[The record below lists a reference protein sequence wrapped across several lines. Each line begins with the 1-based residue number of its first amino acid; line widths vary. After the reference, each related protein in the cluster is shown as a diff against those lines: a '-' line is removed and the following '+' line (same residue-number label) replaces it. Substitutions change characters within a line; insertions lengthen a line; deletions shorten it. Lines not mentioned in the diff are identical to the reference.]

1 MWRGLAARR
10 HHFSRAPTR
19 SCTLGASPTRHAATS
34 SSSQKPL
41 LASGRYKGLSAHCL
55 VKQGH
60 KGLCDRCWARSPQ
73 EAQLYKPRESV
84 LGWYW
89 ARMCGHLLLPS
100 PLPPPAAAASL
111 RTGLFGKNP
120 GSPGSP
126 HSAVHMQRP
135 RGCPSMQAPPCLSLV
150 ESVSPGLLRSTL
162 SGNQWHFPLLCP

>member
-1 MWRGLAARR
+1 MARPGCQAPSLLPGTHSVLHLGCQPHPPR
-10 HHFSRAPTR
+10 CHQLIFAEASAGKWKVQRTECSLSRQTR
-19 SCTLGASPTRHAATS
+19 TQGA
-34 SSSQKPL
+34 
-41 LASGRYKGLSAHCL
+41 
-55 VKQGH
+55 
-60 KGLCDRCWARSPQ
+60 CDRCWARSPQ

-126 HSAVHMQRP
+126 HSAVHVQRP
-135 RGCPSMQAPPCLSLV
+135 RGCPSMRAPPCLSLV